1 MILQPG
7 QMLLHYR
14 LAEKI
19 GEGGMGV
26 VWRALDTTLDR
37 DVAIK
42 ILPEAF
48 STDTDRVARFE
59 REAKVLASLNHP
71 NIASIHG
78 LHEAECLRFLAM
90 ELVEGE
96 SLAQRLARGPLSL
109 EDTLALAV
117 PIAEALE
124 AAHEN
129 GIVHRDLKPANIQVT
144 SDGKVKVLDF
154 GLAKSLDGKSRSGDP
169 GDSPTVTSDG
179 TVAGVIL
186 GTAAY
191 MSPEQARGKP
201 VDKRTD
207 IWAFGC
213 VLYECLAGRR
223 AFNGETITDVLS
235 AVLRAEPDWAALPH
249 NTPNRVRDL
258 LDRCLQKPV
267 RDRIRD
273 IGDARIDLE
282 RSLAGREWENSTPED
297 GTTGAVARRLRWRG
311 ATVLAVGILVGAA
324 AATVGTFISG
334 RSNNGLTTRLSV
346 QVPPTQRL
354 FDSFFAVTPDG
365 RTIAYSALEKNAVD
379 GGWIRKLY
387 LRSLDSYETTA
398 VEGSEGMVGAPVF
411 SPDGKEIA
419 WVASLPT
426 NPARHLIV
434 APVTLERPSQVIGK
448 WPSSQ
453 IYRHPSMAW
462 LADGHIVALTKS
474 SESGYAVTRF
484 ASDGNSAA
492 TATPLRGLDVPWFDP
507 LGGSSVLPD
516 GKTLLAEAYL
526 VEGNVSTMSA
536 VTIDTQSGE
545 TRIAVEDARWPA
557 WSATGHVLFGRRN
570 VLLAAPFDPERVEA
584 TGGPST
590 IIEGT
595 EIFALSASGTLVYRS
610 GKAGETARR
619 VANLGTERATVYW
632 SEDRH
637 SFRNLSVSPDG
648 RRVAVRLG
656 DSEDWDWQI
665 WTSETDR
672 PRLRP
677 LVKDDCWSP
686 VWAPDS
692 EQLIYWCGQREG
704 GRTPGVYVSNLATG
718 GEPVLLLASK
728 GGVGLLP
735 TSVSPD
741 GAQVLLNRDENEG
754 VSSVIAPL
762 FSEKTDDSSLRV
774 IVPAQ
779 VHAPNAR
786 FSPDGAWV
794 AHISSRTGRQQVV
807 LRSVDTKGQLGPETV
822 VSIRG
827 ATDMIWA
834 KNEGARQELL
844 YSTLAGQLMAITVED
859 DSGPASSGPRQVL
872 DLHEQGVYSERSLL
886 ALDTLPGGGYLAI
899 VRGDDERSNR
909 LNVVLGFDEVIWHR
923 SSTPR

>member
-1 MILQPG
+1 MDLQPG

-48 STDTDRVARFE
+48 SADSDRVSRFE

-78 LHEAECLRFLAM
+78 LHETEHLRFLAM
-90 ELVEGE
+90 ELVRGE
-96 SLAQRLARGPLSL
+96 SLAQRLERGPVAL
-109 EDTLALAV
+109 EETLGLAV

-129 GIVHRDLKPANIQVT
+129 GIIHRDLKPANIQVT
-144 SDGKVKVLDF
+144 PDGKVKVLDF
-154 GLAKSLDGKSRSGDP
+154 GLAKALDMKSSSGDP
-169 GDSPTVTSDG
+169 ANSPTVTSDG
-179 TVAGVIL
+179 TMAGAIL

-213 VLYECLAGRR
+213 VLYECLAGRP
-223 AFNGETITDVLS
+223 AYHGETITDVLS
-235 AVLRAEPDWAALPH
+235 AILRAEPEWAALPH
-249 NTPNRVRDL
+249 NTPVRVRDL
-258 LDRCLQKPV
+258 LDRCLQKAV

-273 IGDARIDLE
+273 IGDVRIDIE
-282 RSLAGREWENSTPED
+282 RSLAGRDWENTASED

-311 ATVLAVGILVGAA
+311 AAVLVAGIIVGAA

-334 RSNNGLTTRLSV
+334 RSDNRETTRLSL
-346 QVPPTQRL
+346 QVPPTQTL
-354 FDSFFAVTPDG
+354 SDSFFAVTPDG
-365 RTIAYSALEKNAVD
+365 RTIAYSALEKNAAD
-379 GGWIRKLY
+379 GDWIRKLY
-387 LRSLDSYETTA
+387 LRSLDSYETIA
-398 VEGSEGMVGAPVF
+398 VEGSEGMAGAPAF

-434 APVTLERPSQVIGK
+434 APVTLESPPRVIGK
-448 WPSSQ
+448 WPPHAH
-453 IYRHPSMAW
+453 RNPSVAW
-462 LADGHIVALTKS
+462 LADGNIVALTRS
-474 SESGYAVTRF
+474 AESGYAVTRF
-484 ASDGNSAA
+484 VSDGSSPA
-492 TATPLRGLDVPWFDP
+492 TATPLRGLDIADFDT

-526 VEGNVSTMSA
+526 VEGNISTVAA

-545 TRIAVEDARWPA
+545 THIAVEDARWPA
-557 WSATGHVLFGRRN
+557 WSATGHILFGRRN
-570 VLLAAPFDPERVEA
+570 VLMAAPFGPEGVEA

-619 VANLGTERATVYW
+619 VASLGAERAAEYW
-632 SEDRH
+632 SEDRRA
-637 SFRNLSVSPDG
+637 FRNLSVSPDG
-648 RRVAVRLG
+648 RRVALRLG
-656 DSEDWDWQI
+656 DPEDWDWQI

-677 LVKDDCWSP
+677 LVEDDCWSP

-692 EQLIYWCGQREG
+692 EQLIYWCGHREE
-704 GRTPGVYVSNLATG
+704 GRTQGLYVSNLATG
-718 GEPVLLLASK
+718 GEPALLLESK
-728 GGVGLLP
+728 IGVDLLP

-741 GAQVLLNRDENEG
+741 GAHLLLNRFANEG
-754 VSSVIAPL
+754 ISSVIAPFL
-762 FSEKTDDSSLRV
+762 SEKADDSSLRV

-779 VHAPNAR
+779 IDEPNAR
-786 FSPDGAWV
+786 FSPDGAWI
-794 AHISSRTGRQQVV
+794 AHISSRTGRPEAV
-807 LRSVDTKGQLGPETV
+807 LRSVDSKGHLGPETV

-827 ATDMIWA
+827 ATDVIWA

-844 YSTLAGQLMAITVED
+844 YSTLAGQLMAITVEG
-859 DSGPASSGPRQVL
+859 DSGPVSSGPRPIL
-872 DLHEQGVYSERSLL
+872 DLHDQGVYIERNLL

-899 VRGDDERSNR
+899 LRGDDERSNR
-909 LNVVLGFDEVIWHR
+909 LNVVLGFDEVIQR
-923 SSTPR
+923 RTSTPR

>member
-1 MILQPG
+1 
-7 QMLLHYR
+7 MLLHYR

-78 LHEAECLRFLAM
+78 LHEAERLRFLAM
-90 ELVEGE
+90 ELVRGE
-96 SLAQRLARGPLSL
+96 SLAQRLARGPLAL
-109 EDTLALAV
+109 EDTLGLAV

-129 GIVHRDLKPANIQVT
+129 GIVHRDLKPANIQVA
-144 SDGKVKVLDF
+144 SDGRVKVLDF
-154 GLAKSLDGKSRSGDP
+154 GLAKALDVASVSGDP

-191 MSPEQARGKP
+191 MSPEQAQGKP

-213 VLYECLAGRR
+213 VLYECLAGRS
-223 AFNGETITDVLS
+223 AFDGETITDVLS
-235 AVLRAEPDWAALPH
+235 AVLRAEPAWEALPH
-249 NTPNRVRDL
+249 DTPNRMRNL

-282 RSLAGREWENSTPED
+282 RSLAGREWENSAPEN
-297 GTTGAVARRLRWRG
+297 GTTGAVARRLRWRS
-311 ATVLAVGILVGAA
+311 AAVLAAGILVGAA
-324 AATVGTFISG
+324 VATVGTFISG
-334 RSNNGLTTRLSV
+334 RSDNRETTRLSF
-346 QVPPTQRL
+346 QVPPTQKL
-354 FDSFFAVTPDG
+354 VDSFFAVTPDG

-398 VEGSEGMVGAPVF
+398 VEGSEGMVGAPAF

-434 APVTLERPSQVIGK
+434 APVTLETPSRVIGK
-448 WPSSQ
+448 WPPQ
-453 IYRHPSMAW
+453 ANRFPSMAW
-462 LADGHIVALTKS
+462 LADGHIVALTRS
-474 SESGYAVTRF
+474 TESDYAVTRF
-484 ASDGNSAA
+484 APDGSSPA

-516 GKTLLAEAYL
+516 GKTLLAEAYV

-570 VLLAAPFDPERVEA
+570 VLLAAPFDPERVDA

-610 GKAGETARR
+610 GKAGAGETAHR
-619 VANLGTERATVYW
+619 VANLGTEKAAVYW
-632 SEDRH
+632 SEDRRA
-637 SFRNLSVSPDG
+637 FRNLSVSPDG
-648 RRVAVRLG
+648 RRLALRLG
-656 DSEDWDWQI
+656 DPEDWDWQI

-677 LVKDDCWSP
+677 LVKNDCWSP

-704 GRTPGVYVSNLATG
+704 GRLEGLYVSNLATG

-728 GGVGLLP
+728 LGAGLLP

-741 GAQVLLNRDENEG
+741 GAQVLLNRDTKEG
-754 VSSVIAPL
+754 SSSVIAPL
-762 FSEKTDDSSLRV
+762 FSEKTDDSPLRV

-794 AHISSRTGRQQVV
+794 AHISSRTGIPQAV

-827 ATDMIWA
+827 ATDVIWA

-844 YSTLAGQLMAITVED
+844 YSTLAGQLMAITVEG
-859 DSGPASSGPRQVL
+859 DSGPASSGPRPVL
-872 DLHEQGVYSERSLL
+872 DLHEQGVYSEGNLL

-899 VRGDDERSNR
+899 LRGDAERSNR
-909 LNVVLGFDEVIWHR
+909 LNVVLGFDEVIRHR
-923 SSTPR
+923 SSAAR